1 MRPDL
6 GGLVSISAL
15 IMVLLLLLPKRDWRS
30 FPARLRATVCGERR
44 YVFGP
49 PSGRGALSSDFTE
62 RWFQLVR
69 RELPRAIALGIPL
82 HALVVWVEMRGAK
95 LRQALDEE
103 GTKTRA
109 GLLCEHLSG
118 EMTEAELH
126 DRLREGGLPTPAGKI
141 QWTPARK
148 LTMPPMRWRLEWERH
163 LESLRTQGQSVPG
176 PNRTRSELLVGA
188 PAIPGLEIRTLG
200 EIRISANRE
209 DFAPRL
215 LHRPALAFAW
225 LYLLARE
232 SRKAGDR
239 ITRSALADELF
250 PGLDPDQQRRKLR
263 QRLNEMSGELSGP
276 LAGRIKAEGE
286 YVSLDLSGCDYD
298 VRKLIE
304 LAEQARVTDDL
315 LAAPVLGEVEKALG
329 VAGEEW
335 LPGWEEIERRA
346 TDSRSGAGSVITHVR
361 DRIAAAHLT
370 LLEALADACLTGQQ
384 PERAIPHLEEAV
396 GRRPERVGLAR
407 KLADA
412 YERSGQTRRAAQL
425 REEYGLD
432 EAS

>member
-1 MRPDL
+1 MRPDP
-6 GGLVSISAL
+6 GALVSVSTL
-15 IMVLLLLLPKRDWRS
+15 IIVLLLLVPKRDWRS
-30 FPARLRATVCGERR
+30 IPARLRATECGERR

-62 RWFQLVR
+62 RSFQLLR
-69 RELPRAIALGIPL
+69 RELARAVALGIPL
-82 HALVVWVEMRGAK
+82 HVLVVLVEGRSAK
-95 LRQALDEE
+95 RRQVRNEE
-103 GTKTRA
+103 WTKTPA
-109 GLLCEHLSG
+109 GLLRRHLTG
-118 EMTEAELH
+118 DMTEHELH
-126 DRLREGGLPTPAGKI
+126 DRLRELELPTPAGKS

-163 LESLRTQGQSVPG
+163 LESLRSQSQAVPA
-176 PNRTRSELLVGA
+176 PNRTRSELLERP

-200 EIRISANRE
+200 EIRISANGD

-232 SRKAGDR
+232 TRKAGDR
-239 ITRSALADELF
+239 ITRAALADELF

-276 LAGRIKAEGE
+276 LAGRIRAEGE
-286 YVSLDLSGCDYD
+286 YVSLDLSGSDYD
-298 VRKLIE
+298 VRKLVE
-304 LAEQARVTDDL
+304 LAEKARVTDNL
-315 LAAPVLGEVEKALG
+315 LAAPFLGEVEKGLG

-346 TDSRSGAGSVITHVR
+346 TDGRSGAGSVITDVR
-361 DRIAAAHLT
+361 DRIAAAHMI
-370 LLEALADACLTGQQ
+370 LLEALADACLTGRQ
-384 PERAIPHLEEAV
+384 PDRAIPYLEEAV
-396 GRRPERVGLAR
+396 ARRPERVGLAR

-412 YERSGQTRRAAQL
+412 YERSGQARRAMQV

>member
-6 GGLVSISAL
+6 GGLASVSTL
-15 IMVLLLLLPKRDWRS
+15 IMVFLLLLPKRDWRS
-30 FPARLRATVCGERR
+30 IPARLRATWVAERR

-49 PSGRGALSSDFTE
+49 GSGRGALSSDFTE
-62 RWFQLVR
+62 RWFQLIR
-69 RELPRAIALGIPL
+69 RELARAIALGIPL
-82 HALVVWVEMRGAK
+82 YGLVVLVEGRGATR
-95 LRQALDEE
+95 RQARDEE
-103 GTKTRA
+103 WTNTRP
-109 GLLCEHLSG
+109 GLLYRHLTG
-118 EMTEAELH
+118 DITDAELH
-126 DRLREGGLPTPAGKI
+126 DRLRERGLPTPAGKI

-163 LESLRTQGQSVPG
+163 LESLRSRSHSGPG
-176 PNRTRSELLVGA
+176 LSRARSELQAGA
-188 PAIPGLEIRTLG
+188 APMAGLEIRTLG
-200 EIRISANRE
+200 EIRICANGE

-239 ITRSALADELF
+239 ITRASLADELF

-276 LAGRIKAEGE
+276 LAGRIQVEGE
-286 YVSLDLSGCDYD
+286 YVSLDISGCDYD
-298 VRKLIE
+298 VRQLME

-315 LAAPVLGEVEKALG
+315 LAAPCLGEVEKALG

-346 TDSRSGAGSVITHVR
+346 TDGRSGAGSVITDVR
-361 DRIAAAHLT
+361 DRVAVAQLI

-384 PERAIPHLEEAV
+384 PDRAVPYLEEAI

-412 YERSGQTRRAAQL
+412 YERSGQTRRATQL